1 MSKSQTIDTSS
12 EKHATSIR
20 MSKVARL
27 VQTASAKTNWTDMAK
42 LLFWADTDQGR
53 HDAVVRLHQYSK
65 KMRKEEQSNP
75 SYNVD
80 QLQYILIL
88 MLVLTTA
95 EKRTQE
101 MYKREFAQKCDQISV
116 THGLSEDQYW
126 IDGKTP
132 TEWKLLDV
140 EFEKRSLQIL
150 METLQEYSMDEIADH
165 VKSAGARQF
174 LEIIGNIEAQFIK
187 VLTHPIAGLLN
198 RSMGE
203 RGSIPETLQTLNGGN
218 GA

>member
-1 MSKSQTIDTSS
+1 MKKSPSTDSS
-12 EKHATSIR
+12 FRKHATSIR
-20 MSKVARL
+20 MSKVARSI
-27 VQTASAKTNWTDMAK
+27 QTASAKTNWTEMTK
-42 LLFWADTDQGR
+42 LLFWADWDQSR
-53 HDAVVRLHQYSK
+53 HDEVVRLHLYGR
-65 KMRKEEQSNP
+65 RKRPEEEANP

-101 MYKREFAQKCDQISV
+101 MYRLEFAQQCDQISV

-126 IDGKTP
+126 KDDKTP
-132 TEWKLLDV
+132 EEWRQLDV

-150 METLQEYSMDEIADH
+150 LETLREYSMDEIAEH
-165 VKSAGARQF
+165 VQVAGARQF
-174 LEIIGNIEAQFIK
+174 LEIIGNIEAQFVK
-187 VLTHPIAGLLN
+187 VITHPIAGMLN

-203 RGSIPETLQTLNGGN
+203 RGSIPETLQTLNSTN
-218 GA
+218 EE